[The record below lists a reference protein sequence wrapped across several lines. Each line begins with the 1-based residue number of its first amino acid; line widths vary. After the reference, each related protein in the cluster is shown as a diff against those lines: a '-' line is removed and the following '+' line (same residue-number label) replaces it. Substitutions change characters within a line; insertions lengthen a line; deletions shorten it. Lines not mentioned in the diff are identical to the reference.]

1 VTTAT
6 GRGGTYFR
14 FYSGTVGR
22 SPDHVSYIT
31 RESAVRD
38 REHGVL
44 TYNLPDA
51 VRDARGYEELR
62 DNLVAHAQVREEQEI
77 KRHRGA
83 REPRTHYRVRAS
95 FEREVSSERAL
106 AMAKEWIDG
115 ELPQSRGFA
124 VVHRDTEHVH
134 VHIWIDARQ
143 MDGKKIQLPKEKY
156 RSLDFR
162 WNKLYSAEMER
173 DPLEHERKKAQ
184 TMEAKR
190 QGWEKQQ
197 RPEYPPRVRSGAEEL
212 APKWERRD
220 LGVQGARNPGD
231 RPDNSFLPFVR
242 AVAGADFKEA
252 GSWAELDRRLAR
264 HGLRVQA
271 RGNGMVVTDGKQI
284 VTASSVDRKNGTS
297 RAALEKRFGGKLAE
311 HRRKPPE
318 PQRAPPAHPE
328 LVRDL
333 RKLEQRQWTREDHI
347 RQQHIVAAER
357 ARTDSMRWA
366 RDRAQGAAERFE
378 EALRPVYRD
387 PRKARAEF
395 EQAARDLG
403 ADRAAQLLH
412 QQPERFGE
420 LRTVEQRRLLGVV
433 RTQDDTAAR
442 ARVPNAAE
450 LGREAGT
457 AAAAAPRGRDLSW
470 AERRLGYAERRERW
484 LAKSL
489 DRDATLIRARV
500 ALAMQK
506 VLPREVEQ
514 LRHWVSAPQVQ
525 AAAKLQQQIDKLAPQ
540 HVRELATWVRSP
552 QTAIPAKA
560 VHAFRGLLQ
569 DRVRERGMD

>member
-1 VTTAT
+1 
-6 GRGGTYFR
+6 
-14 FYSGTVGR
+14 
-22 SPDHVSYIT
+22 
-31 RESAVRD
+31 
-38 REHGVL
+38 VL

-51 VRDARGYEELR
+51 VRDARGYDELR

-77 KRHRGA
+77 KRHKGA
-83 REPRTHYRVRAS
+83 GEPRTHYRVRAS

-106 AMAKEWIDG
+106 EMAKEWMDG
-115 ELPQSRGFA
+115 ELPQARGFA

-162 WNKLYSAEMER
+162 WNKLYSAEMDR

-184 TMEAKR
+184 TIEAKR
-190 QGWEKQQ
+190 QGWERQQ

-212 APKWERRD
+212 VSKWERRD

-242 AVAGADFKEA
+242 AVAASDFKEA
-252 GSWAELDRRLAR
+252 ESWDELDRRLAR
-264 HGLRVQA
+264 HGLRVQP
-271 RGNGMVVTDGKQI
+271 RGNGMVVTDGKQS
-284 VTASSVDRKNGTS
+284 VTASSVHRSAS
-297 RAALEKRFGGKLAE
+297 RGALETRFGEKLAE

-318 PQRAPPAHPE
+318 PQRAPPAQPE

-333 RKLEQRQWTREDHI
+333 RTLERRQWSREDLV

-357 ARTDSMRWA
+357 ARTDSMHWA
-366 RDRAQGAAERFE
+366 RLRAHGAAERFE
-378 EALRPVYRD
+378 EALRPVYRA
-387 PRKARAEF
+387 PKKARVEF
-395 EQAARDLG
+395 EQTARDLG
-403 ADRAAQLLH
+403 VERAVQLLR

-420 LRTVEQRRLLGVV
+420 LRTVEQRRLLGVI
-433 RTQDDTAAR
+433 RTQDDSAAR
-442 ARVPNAAE
+442 RMVPNAAE
-450 LGREAGT
+450 LGREAAQ
-457 AAAAAPRGRDLSW
+457 AAAAAPSERDLTW

-506 VLPREVEQ
+506 VIPGEVEQ
-514 LRHWVSAPQVQ
+514 LRRWVSAPQVQ
-525 AAAKLQQQIDKLAPQ
+525 AAAKLRQQLERLAPQ
-540 HVRELATWVRSP
+540 HVRELASWVRSP

-560 VHAFRGLLQ
+560 VQAFRGLLQ
-569 DRVRERGMD
+569 DRGRERGMD